1 MTNNVIWAKIKTP
14 TCRQVQTQ
22 NYVTNSQTLMQ
33 SAMSDNCGILTYK
46 KSINAHRINS
56 LCIFNDRA
64 VKARIGKESN
74 NIFSYLL
81 IENVNRLP

>member
-1 MTNNVIWAKIKTP
+1 MLSKLNELTFIKKLQNFMTNNVIWAKIKTP

-46 KSINAHRINS
+46 SQ
-56 LCIFNDRA
+56 
-64 VKARIGKESN
+64 
-74 NIFSYLL
+74 
-81 IENVNRLP
+81 